1 MNPLPDR
8 IAAALSAYSQS
19 VEDHTNASSVPSA
32 SKMLACLQGLT
43 TAIAELAA
51 ERDRAVAECKLM
63 EHKVI
68 TCGVAAHHPDANLT
82 RTGAYADK
90 WDSPQAKDVRKVR
103 SERDA
108 AVAKCAELER
118 ELAAARLD
126 RDALQGIIDDAESE
140 SGLSAMEESDEHEFP
155 TLPNHI
161 RSIVQERAELE
172 RMLRLLTSDL
182 NGTKAKLAG
191 LLAAAKSASEL
202 VEDLYGYAITDWA
215 WKYGPEWLAQRD
227 AFRCAIAA
235 AEQGGA

>member
-43 TAIAELAA
+43 TAIAELVAERDEHRDRSDRYGSRIDELLKERTKA
-51 ERDRAVAECKLM
+51 EVERDRAVAERDEAQRMASLM

-108 AVAKCAELER
+108 AVA
-118 ELAAARLD
+118 
-126 RDALQGIIDDAESE
+126 
-140 SGLSAMEESDEHEFP
+140 
-155 TLPNHI
+155 
-161 RSIVQERAELE
+161 VRAELE

-182 NGTKAKLAG
+182 NGVNAKLAG